1 MLLKFFKSNLPYVV
15 LFIPILGTLL
25 WLPSLF
31 PELSLKQVGTQ
42 GSTSPF
48 FEWLTSFLHS
58 NYHLSVIS
66 ALIIIVL
73 QSYLLIRLNFK
84 YIFIESKTYL
94 PAVIFML
101 FSSSIFIIQ
110 GLNAALLANLF
121 ILFAIDRA
129 FLITKERKL
138 FQRYF
143 ESGFFIGIALLI
155 NAPSL
160 YFIVIIW
167 LTLVILRSFN
177 WREWLSSLIGA
188 FTPLMFYF
196 SIAYLNNNYT
206 ESINTYLQLF
216 VTKLPISHTL
226 STINKVAI
234 ATIGFLMLLA
244 LLSSLRII
252 GTKKVN
258 SRKYFIL
265 FLWML
270 LLSIAIY
277 LFALTGGVEIV
288 YFIAIPLSIIFSIFF
303 IEIRNKFFAELLFTL
318 LFLSVI
324 IIIWF

>member
-31 PELSLKQVGTQ
+31 PELSFKQIGTQ
-42 GSTSPF
+42 SSSSPF
-48 FEWLTSFLHS
+48 FEWLTVYLQSD
-58 NYHLSVIS
+58 YHLSVIS
-66 ALIIIVL
+66 ALIIIIL

-94 PAVIFML
+94 PAVLFTL

-129 FLITKERKL
+129 FLITKERRL
-138 FQRYF
+138 FKRYF
-143 ESGFFIGIALLI
+143 ESGLFVGIALLI
-155 NAPSL
+155 TPASVF
-160 YFIVIIW
+160 FIIVIW

-177 WREWLSSLIGA
+177 WREWLSTIIGA

-196 SIAYLNNNYT
+196 STAYLKNNYN
-206 ESINTYLQLF
+206 ESIDSYFQLF
-216 VTKLPISHTL
+216 LVSAPVLKPLT
-226 STINKVAI
+226 TINKI
-234 ATIGFLMLLA
+234 AFVVIGILMLIA

-270 LLSIAIY
+270 LLSIAVYFFTI
-277 LFALTGGVEIV
+277 TGGVEII
-288 YFIAIPLSIIFSIFF
+288 YFMAIPLAIIFSIFF
-303 IEIRNKFFAELLFTL
+303 IEVRNKFIAELLFSL
-318 LFLSVI
+318 LFLSI
-324 IIIWF
+324 FTIIWF